1 MSRRSLGNLKPQ
13 IVRLSPRALKVQ
25 ELKQGGALRY
35 VLPRFFVNGQAAIP
49 LWMRIDRSVHWRGRE
64 DMIELL
70 NTPDSDSPLTR
81 QEVMALFQSG
91 NLSADK
97 TVRHLRQLDT
107 SLGPGV
113 VRPSG
118 PSIHGQES
126 RRNRVEAVLHDL
138 DHLVG
143 LKDVKHMIHEIR
155 AYIEVQQ
162 KRQQL
167 GLASSSQALH
177 MIFSGAPGTGKTTV
191 ARIMG
196 RLFQTLEVLPK
207 GQMLEVERA
216 DLVGEYIGH
225 TAQKTRDVIKRALGG
240 VLFVDEAYS
249 LARGGDKDFGKE
261 AIDTLVKA
269 MEDERDQF
277 LLILA
282 GYPEEM
288 SGFLSTNPG
297 LRSRCPIQM
306 YFPDYAPSELMAIC
320 RDMLLERQYQLTME
334 ADRQLT
340 DSFIRR
346 HGQWH
351 VNAGNARLVRN
362 MMERAIRRQAAR
374 LMAHLDSATRDD
386 LMTLTWAD
394 WEGEW

>member
-1 MSRRSLGNLKPQ
+1 MSER
-13 IVRLSPRALKVQ
+13 
-25 ELKQGGALRY
+25 
-35 VLPRFFVNGQAAIP
+35 
-49 LWMRIDRSVHWRGRE
+49 MRINKVSVAGRE
-64 DMIELL
+64 EMIELL
-70 NTPDSDSPLTR
+70 NNHESERPLTR

-91 NLSADK
+91 NLSAEQAL
-97 TVRHLRQLDT
+97 RHLRQLEN
-107 SLGPGV
+107 
-113 VRPSG
+113 RPENG
-118 PSIHGQES
+118 DPHCLRATFHNPES
-126 RRNRVEAVLHDL
+126 RRNRVDAVLHEL
-138 DHLVG
+138 DNLVG

-167 GLASSSQALH
+167 GLAISPTTLH
-177 MIFSGAPGTGKTTV
+177 MIFAGAPGTGKTTV
-191 ARIMG
+191 ACIIG
-196 RLFQTLEVLPK
+196 RLFQTLDVLPK

-225 TAQKTRDVIKRALGG
+225 TAQKTRDVVRRALGG

-269 MEDERDQF
+269 MEDQRDQF

-282 GYPEEM
+282 GYPNEM
-288 SGFLSTNPG
+288 ADFLSANPG
-297 LRSRCPIQM
+297 LRSRFPIHM
-306 YFPDYAPSELMAIC
+306 HFPDYAPSELMAIV
-320 RDMLLERQYQLTME
+320 RTMLAERQYQLTLE
-334 ADRQLT
+334 ADRQLL
-340 DSFIRR
+340 DFLLRH

-362 MMERAIRRQAAR
+362 MMERAIRKQAGR
-374 LMAHLDSATRDD
+374 LVTRLDSATRDE
-386 LMTLTWAD
+386 LMTLIWAD